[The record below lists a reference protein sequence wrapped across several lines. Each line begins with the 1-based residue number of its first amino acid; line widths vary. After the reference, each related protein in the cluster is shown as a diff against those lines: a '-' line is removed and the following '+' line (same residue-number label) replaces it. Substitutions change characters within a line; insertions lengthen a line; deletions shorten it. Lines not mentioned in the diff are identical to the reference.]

1 MVNIV
6 KSNGMLNDIFEFF
19 IEVFILLQI
28 LLFGICIKII
38 ICLKLI
44 LIQDNLSLIINVK
57 VLKIFILIL
66 LKLIDLSKIKL
77 K

>member
-28 LLFGICIKII
+28 LLFGIYIKII

-66 LKLIDLSKIKL
+66 IKLIDLSKIKL